1 MQREIL
7 EYVVLPIL
15 IFLARIVDVTMGTIR
30 IIFISRGLKYFAPI
44 MGFFEILVWLL
55 AITQIMQNLT
65 NFINYIAYAAGF
77 ASGTFMGIILEDKI
91 AMGYMSVSVLTK
103 KDPTRLIEKLESSGY
118 KTTTIDAKGKKSNVH
133 MVFTIVKRKKIRSVV
148 RIIKDFDPRAFYSI
162 EDVKYM
168 HEIHLTEAKQYAK
181 RRRIFSMMAKRK
193 GK

>member
-1 MQREIL
+1 
-7 EYVVLPIL
+7 
-15 IFLARIVDVTMGTIR
+15 
-30 IIFISRGLKYFAPI
+30 
-44 MGFFEILVWLL
+44 
-55 AITQIMQNLT
+55 
-65 NFINYIAYAAGF
+65 
-77 ASGTFMGIILEDKI
+77 
-91 AMGYMSVSVLTK
+91 
-103 KDPTRLIEKLESSGY
+103 
-118 KTTTIDAKGKKSNVH
+118 